1 MYEYKEVASIR
12 RLVKTGFFCKQD
24 SIFWTQDPYL
34 RLNRTVLDKALVDQF
49 IGDKNFRFQSKIWC
63 DLENEDFLLAC
74 ERADLEP
81 ELVKISFDIKII
93 LKYLKIDT
101 KILIEKGEDKYH
113 QVDKTELKEL
123 SDEEREDYLNYED
136 TLWYEKEKKK

>member
-1 MYEYKEVASIR
+1 MNIPQEILDEYKEVASIR

-49 IGDKNFRFQSKIWC
+49 IGDKNFRLQSKIWC
-63 DLENEDFLLAC
+63 DLENVEFLLAC

-81 ELVKISFDIKII
+81 ELVKISFDII
-93 LKYLKIDT
+93 T